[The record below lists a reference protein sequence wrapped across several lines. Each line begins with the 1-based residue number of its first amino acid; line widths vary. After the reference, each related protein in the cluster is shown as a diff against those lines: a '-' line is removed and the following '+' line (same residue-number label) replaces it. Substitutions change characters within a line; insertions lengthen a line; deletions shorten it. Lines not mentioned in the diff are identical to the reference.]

1 MRHID
6 PTGYIGPE
14 PTPIELISAMG
25 TNTVAAVIIAAVAI
39 PLWSRRHLWARTAS
53 VLLTAGVLGA
63 AVAVARTLITATNQ
77 MDALSYITPMAVLGA
92 AGLCRVFWTRAPARQ
107 SYPLDDYPLE
117 NFSFDPLPRPTI
129 SASVLD
135 EPKDLPMKQAAL
147 NTTSPLAVRWV
158 L

>member
-92 AGLCRVFWTRAPARQ
+92 AGLLQRGSLLFLHGADDTVTPTEQ
-107 SYPLDDYPLE
+107 SLRMWALW
-117 NFSFDPLPRPTI
+117 PR
-129 SASVLD
+129 
-135 EPKDLPMKQAAL
+135 
-147 NTTSPLAVRWV
+147 
-158 L
+158 